1 MLLYVNE
8 HRRRGFPG
16 SCILRNADAL
26 LTGGCELPYAHI
38 LTADS
43 LVQNI
48 ASFLC
53 LPPRAVAL
61 INWWTIFAR
70 YLARLVSI
78 MTLDERLSRAARL

>member
-1 MLLYVNE
+1 MSIAAAAFRVLAYFVMLMHYLLVVVNY
-8 HRRRGFPG
+8 PM
-16 SCILRNADAL
+16 
-26 LTGGCELPYAHI
+26 HI

-78 MTLDERLSRAARL
+78 MTLDERLCRAARL